1 MSAFNS
7 VLKQHRTRNFGGTS
21 NIYACEPYISGFF
34 FIKWYLPETLTNFLN
49 SYTTSIEN
57 NQTDFSQGGGK
68 KQTCENILSAACVGV
83 TPPGQSIDF
92 VEYRG
97 SCGVVWNNPM
107 RVNYGHSLN
116 IKYIEM
122 SGLPIYRIHK
132 CWIDMIRDAHQGV
145 EGKPYEPETTFQ
157 KQNYAGSVLYWT
169 TKPDG
174 CTPEYCCAYSGVI
187 PERDNQESFGSDI
200 SGIDKVELDMSYR
213 IDHLWTDQWVWDEVK
228 KVQKSAP
235 FGAKNGTLWSRDGF
249 MNSRKATSANQ
260 MSSKL

>member
-7 VLKQHRTRNFGGTS
+7 VLKQHRSRNFGGTS
-21 NIYACEPYISGFF
+21 EIYACEPYLTGFC
-34 FIKWYLPETLTNFLN
+34 FIKWYLPKTLENFLSQYN
-49 SYTTSIEN
+49 PSTTN
-57 NQTDFSQGGGK
+57 GQTDFSGGGG
-68 KQTCENILSAACVGV
+68 TLDSCEQILSAACTGV

-122 SGLPIYRIHK
+122 SGLPVYRIHK
-132 CWIDMIRDAHQGV
+132 CWLNMIRDAHQGV
-145 EGKPYEPETTFQ
+145 KGQPYETDVNFQ
-157 KQNYAGSVLYWT
+157 RSNYAGSVLYWT

-174 CTPEYCCAYSGVI
+174 CTVEYCCAYSGVV
-187 PERDNQESFGSDI
+187 PERDNQEAFGTDI
-200 SGIDKVELDMSYR
+200 SGIDKLELDMSYR
-213 IDHLWTDQWVWDEVK
+213 IDYLWTDQWVWEEVK
-228 KVQKSAP
+228 KAQQAAP

-249 MNSRKATSANQ
+249 MSLRQASSAAQTPN
-260 MSSKL
+260 KL